1 MTVQNSIA
9 LVNKSGMAKFD
20 KIEELIGELNKY
32 KKLFSSLFDKRMFPI
47 QEEII
52 IPLVDHDTEKLERLA
67 AYNLLIRNQSQISL
81 DSRLLEFFEEF
92 LEVDETVHVLY
103 IQENLNQIK
112 SNQSY
117 YLKENQATR
126 REQYLTKIKKHLR
139 RIDQVTLQNVKTLRN
154 NTDETYKTET
164 NFDIKKEKLTDIRTQ
179 RDALEGVIRAVER
192 MIQDDL
198 FFKTATDAE
207 LQLIIHRLRLTL
219 NDSVHNLIEIQQ
231 QIIEYLNHIEKRV
244 QIVDKVLLLK
254 SLKDKHYLK
263 ERTNFHQLAARNPDI
278 PISQAESFR
287 TRLSIESLGSDE
299 ERQKLIFKVRDKI
312 NNRKLLVQNRA
323 GTISEEAFDN
333 REHIEESFNLHGL
346 KQIFLG
352 KSQDLFS
359 FTMQHRF
366 NNDVSPERRIQLYC
380 RLASLFESEFTFSD
394 ETGTYENL
402 EYALIF
408 PANVKD
414 AGSKQS
420 QRNV

>member
-1 MTVQNSIA
+1 
-9 LVNKSGMAKFD
+9 MAKFE
-20 KIEELIGELNKY
+20 KIEELIGELNKH
-32 KKLFSSLFDKRMFPI
+32 KKLFAALFDKRMFPI
-47 QEEII
+47 QEEMV

-67 AYNLLIRNQSQISL
+67 AYNLLVRNQSQISL
-81 DSRLLEFFEEF
+81 ESRLQEFFEEF

-112 SNQSY
+112 TNQSY

-154 NTDETYKTET
+154 NTDETYKTEI
-164 NFDIKKEKLTDIRTQ
+164 NFEIKKEKLTDIRTQ
-179 RDALEGVIRAVER
+179 RDALEGVIKAVER

-244 QIVDKVLLLK
+244 KVADKVLQLK
-254 SLKDKHYLK
+254 TLRDKHYLK
-263 ERTNFHQLAARNPDI
+263 ERTNFYQLAARNSDI

-287 TRLSIESLGSDE
+287 TRLSIESLSSDE
-299 ERQKLIFKVRDKI
+299 EKQKLIFKVRDKM
-312 NNRKLLVQNRA
+312 NNRKLLAQNIA
-323 GTISEEAFDN
+323 GTISEEAFASK
-333 REHIEESFNLHGL
+333 EHIEESFNLHGL

-352 KSQDLFS
+352 KRLDLFS
-359 FTMQHRF
+359 FTMQHQF
-366 NNDVSPERRIQLYC
+366 NNEVPPEKRIQLYC
-380 RLASLFESEFTFSD
+380 RLASLFESEFSFSE
-394 ETGTYENL
+394 ETGTYKNL
-402 EYALIF
+402 EYALIY
-408 PANVKD
+408 PGTVND
-414 AGSKQS
+414 
-420 QRNV
+420 QRPF

>member
-1 MTVQNSIA
+1 
-9 LVNKSGMAKFD
+9 MAKFE
-20 KIEELIGELNKY
+20 KIEELIGELNKH
-32 KKLFSSLFDKRMFPI
+32 KKLFAALFDKRMFPI
-47 QEEII
+47 QEEMIL
-52 IPLVDHDTEKLERLA
+52 PLVDHDTEKLERLA
-67 AYNLLIRNQSQISL
+67 AYNLLVRGQSQVGL
-81 DSRLLEFFEEF
+81 ESRLQEFFEEF

-112 SNQSY
+112 ANQSY
-117 YLKENQATR
+117 YLKENQAIK

-154 NTDETYKTET
+154 NTDETYKTEI

-179 RDALEGVIRAVER
+179 RDALEGVIKAVER

-219 NDSVHNLIEIQQ
+219 NDSVHNLIEVQQ

-254 SLKDKHYLK
+254 SLRDKHYLK
-263 ERTNFHQLAARNPDI
+263 ERTNFYQLAAQNADI

-287 TRLSIESLGSDE
+287 TRLAIESLGSDE
-299 ERQKLIFKVRDKI
+299 ERQKLIFKVRDKM
-312 NNRKLLVQNRA
+312 NNRKLLAQNKA
-323 GTISEEAFDN
+323 GAISDEAFES
-333 REHIEESFNLHGL
+333 REQIEESFNLNSL

-366 NNDVSPERRIQLYC
+366 NNEVSPQQRIQLYC

-394 ETGTYENL
+394 QTGTYENL
-402 EYALIF
+402 EYALIY
-408 PANVKD
+408 PASVTT
-414 AGSKQS
+414 AGFAQPR
-420 QRNV
+420 RND